1 MMDFSKFDLSDYG
14 ISLNQSDKLSYCNK
28 LSGLSLNQCP
38 FKTPQLYWTKTKVE
52 LKSLVKHTTRNDL
65 FAYFAFRQIHVQGES
80 IGNVKSMESHMKF
93 VDGYLRDICTLKIS
107 NGMVIVKGLV
117 CIIILYIYTKVTYL
131 LPF

>member
-1 MMDFSKFDLSDYG
+1 MDVSKFDLSDYG

-28 LSGLSLNQCP
+28 LSELTLNQCP

-93 VDGYLRDICTLKIS
+93 VDGYLCIENIKW
-107 NGMVIVKGLV
+107 NGYCQRNGLV
-117 CIIILYIYTKVTYL
+117 CIMILYRHTKVTYL